1 MKTAIIYYSKHH
13 GNTKKLLDAIAE
25 KNDVTLI
32 DVVQHPQAD
41 LKNDDRIGL
50 ASGIYYSKFHRS
62 LLKAAEG
69 QARFLPL
76 YLRRGKEGLHGRG
89 HGSRAEA
96 EREGARR
103 IRLPRLRYL
112 WAIQADRRSGQGASY
127 ERRAGRRGAL
137 LPIASG
143 GSIRVSKYRTEGFLI

>member
-62 LLKAAEG
+62 LLKYAAEQLPKG
-69 QARFLPL
+69 KPVFFL
-76 YLRRGKEGLHGRG
+76 YTYG
-89 HGSRAEA
+89 AEKKDYTDAGA

-103 IRLPRLRYL
+103 IRLPRLQYL
-112 WAIQADRRSGQGASY
+112 RPVQADRRSGQGASY

-137 LPIASG
+137 LPVASG

>member
-62 LLKAAEG
+62 LLKYAAEQLPKG
-69 QARFLPL
+69 KPVFFLYTYGAEKKGYTGAVTEAVQKRSAKVLGEYGCLGFDTYGPFKL
-76 YLRRGKEGLHGRG
+76 IGGLAKGHPDAQDLKKAKQFFEGLGC
-89 HGSRAEA
+89 
-96 EREGARR
+96 RE
-103 IRLPRLRYL
+103 
-112 WAIQADRRSGQGASY
+112 
-127 ERRAGRRGAL
+127 
-137 LPIASG
+137 
-143 GSIRVSKYRTEGFLI
+143 